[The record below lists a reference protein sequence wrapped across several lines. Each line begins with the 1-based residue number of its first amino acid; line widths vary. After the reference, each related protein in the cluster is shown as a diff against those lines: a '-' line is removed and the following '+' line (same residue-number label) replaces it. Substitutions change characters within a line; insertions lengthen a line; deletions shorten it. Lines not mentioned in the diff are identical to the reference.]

1 VVAALRPSAS
11 PPRLHPHA
19 ELLARV
25 RAAVSSVIVGKPE
38 AVELLMIALLAG
50 GHVLVEDVPGVG
62 KTTLAKAVAR
72 VFRVDFS
79 RVQFTPDLLPA
90 DIIGSPVLDPR
101 TGTFSFH
108 RGPIFTH
115 VLLADE
121 INRASPRT
129 QSALL
134 EAMSESQVS
143 VDGTTH
149 VLDRPFFVFAT
160 QNPHE
165 FSGTYPLPEAQLDRF
180 LIRVGLGYPAESAE
194 LDMLYARQNHDPLD
208 ALEPVA
214 SRSEL
219 LDMQA
224 AVRNVEVKPAVGR
237 YLLALITATR
247 GHADVVLGASPR
259 ASLALFR
266 AAQAR
271 AYVQG
276 RGYVSPADVQAL
288 AEPVLGHRIAL
299 TPEARY
305 GGRGQALVLAHIV
318 QGLRVPT

>member
-1 VVAALRPSAS
+1 VALPLRSAA
-11 PPRLHPHA
+11 RETELARHA
-19 ELLARV
+19 ELIERIG
-25 RAAVSSVIVGKPE
+25 RAVSQVIVGKAE
-38 AVELLMIALLAG
+38 AVELLITAVLAG

-62 KTTLAKAVAR
+62 KTTLAKAIAR

-101 TGTFSFH
+101 SGSFSFH
-108 RGPIFTH
+108 KGPIFTH

-134 EAMSESQVS
+134 EAMSEAQVT
-143 VDGTTH
+143 VDGTTYR
-149 VLDRPFFVFAT
+149 LEPPFFVFAT

-180 LIRVGLGYPAESAE
+180 LVRVVLGYPSETAE
-194 LDMLYARQNHDPLD
+194 LDMLYARRTEDPLD
-208 ALEPVA
+208 RLESIA
-214 SRSEL
+214 TRDEL
-219 LDMQA
+219 LGMQA
-224 AVRNVEVKPAVGR
+224 AVREVELTPAVGR
-237 YLLALITATR
+237 YLLSLVSATR

-259 ASLALFR
+259 ATLALFR

-271 AYVQG
+271 AYAQG
-276 RGYVSPADVQAL
+276 RTYVTPDDVQAL
-288 AEPVLGHRIAL
+288 ATPVLGHRIAL

-305 GGRGQALVLAHIV
+305 GGRGPARVLDDV
-318 QGLRVPT
+318 MRNLRVPT

>member
-1 VVAALRPSAS
+1 MVASIRPPPSVAKIAS
-11 PPRLHPHA
+11 HA
-19 ELLARV
+19 ELLTRV
-25 RAAVSSVIVGKPE
+25 RASVSSVIVGKPD

-101 TGTFSFH
+101 TGAFSFH
-108 RGPIFTH
+108 KGPIFTH

-143 VDGTTH
+143 VDGTTYA
-149 VLDRPFFVFAT
+149 LAPPFFVFAT

-180 LIRVGLGYPAESAE
+180 LVRVALGYPAESAE
-194 LDMLYARQNHDPLD
+194 LDMLYARQSQDPLD
-208 ALEPVA
+208 ALEPIA
-214 SRSEL
+214 SRADL

-224 AVRNVEVKPAVGR
+224 AVRAVEVKPAVGR
-237 YLLALITATR
+237 YLLSLITATR

-271 AYVQG
+271 AYAQG
-276 RGYVSPADVQAL
+276 RAYVSPADVQAL

-305 GGRGQALVLAHIV
+305 GGRGQARVLADIV
-318 QGLRVPT
+318 HGLRVPT

>member
-1 VVAALRPSAS
+1 MVAALRPSAA
-11 PPRLHPHA
+11 PQRLDQHA

-101 TGTFSFH
+101 SGTFSFH

-143 VDGTTH
+143 VDGTTYP
-149 VLDRPFFVFAT
+149 LDRPFFVFAT

-180 LIRVGLGYPAESAE
+180 LVRVALGYPAESAE
-194 LDMLYARQNHDPLD
+194 LDMLYTRQSHDPLD
-208 ALEPVA
+208 SLEPIA
-214 SRSEL
+214 SRADL

-224 AVRNVEVKPAVGR
+224 CVRSVEVKPAVGR
-237 YLLALITATR
+237 YLLALVTATR

-259 ASLALFR
+259 GSLALFR

-271 AYVQG
+271 AFAQG
-276 RGYVSPADVQAL
+276 RAYVTPADIQAL

-305 GGRGQALVLAHIV
+305 GGRGPSRVLADIV
-318 QGLRVPT
+318 QSLRVPT

>member
-1 VVAALRPSAS
+1 MVASAHTAHVTSALAT
-11 PPRLHPHA
+11 HG
-19 ELLARV
+19 ELLARI
-25 RAAVSSVIVGKPE
+25 REAVGRVIVGKPE
-38 AVELLMIALLAG
+38 AVELLLTAVLAG

-62 KTTLAKAVAR
+62 KTTLAKALAR

-79 RVQFTPDLLPA
+79 RVQFTPDLLPT

-101 TGTFSFH
+101 SGSFSFH

-134 EAMSESQVS
+134 EAMSEAQVT
-143 VDGTTH
+143 VDGISYA
-149 VLDRPFFVFAT
+149 LEPPFFVFAT

-180 LIRVGLGYPAESAE
+180 LVRVTLGYPTESAE
-194 LDMLYARQNHDPLD
+194 LDMLYARQSQDPLER
-208 ALEPVA
+208 LEPIA
-214 SRSEL
+214 TRAEL
-219 LDMQA
+219 LEMLA
-224 AVRNVEVKPAVGR
+224 AVREVEMKPAVGR
-237 YLLALITATR
+237 YLLALVTATR

-266 AAQAR
+266 ASQAR
-271 AYVQG
+271 AYSQG
-276 RGYVSPADVQAL
+276 RRYVSPDDIQAL
-288 AEPVLGHRIAL
+288 AAPVLGHRIAL

-305 GGRGQALVLAHIV
+305 GGRGAARVLDDV
-318 QGLRVPT
+318 VRGLRVPT